1 MCAAGQLRVEA
12 LREETMEGAGNLLCR
27 AFAGTPEGRPIKIV
41 MDGLEIAL
49 TEFAKE
55 HKGTRGGVFLVGIL
69 EDTQQ
74 VVGTA
79 AISFF
84 DATREELA
92 PEPPQDSAYLSNVAV
107 LDKLRGKGIGKVMV
121 RAAEEAV
128 VHFSDRRK
136 LYLHVRDNNQE
147 AVGMYLSEGYIEIET
162 YAPLPRW
169 ISNRPAMVLMAKS
182 L

>member
-1 MCAAGQLRVEA
+1 VEPLREA
-12 LREETMEGAGNLLCR
+12 LMEGAGDLLCR

-41 MDGLEIAL
+41 MGGLEVAL

-69 EDTQQ
+69 EETQE

-107 LDKLRGKGIGKVMV
+107 LDKMRGKGIGKGMV

-136 LYLHVRDNNQE
+136 LYLHVRENNRE
-147 AVGMYLSEGYIEIET
+147 AVGMYLTEGYMEIET